1 MMTLSVDPAPI
12 EAGRFDMMRHAM
24 VASQLRTNAVN
35 DVRVVEAMARVPR
48 ETYLPAAHRAIAYR
62 DTLLPLGG
70 GRRQNSPLATGRLVT
85 EAQVTGSDHVLLIG
99 AAGGYTAAV
108 LAELAG
114 SVVAL
119 EEDAGLVAL
128 AREVLTGS
136 SNVTVAEGPLAAGWA
151 AAAPYDVLIVDGA
164 VEQLPDALVSQV
176 KPGGRVVTGVVDRGV
191 TRLAAGR
198 RTEGGF
204 GLIDFLDLECAI
216 LPGFG
221 RPKTFQF

>member
-1 MMTLSVDPAPI
+1 MTLSVDPAPI
-12 EAGRFDMMRHAM
+12 EAGRFDTMRHAM

-48 ETYLPAAHRAIAYR
+48 EAYLPAEHRAIAYR
-62 DTLLPLGG
+62 DTLLPLGQ
-70 GRRQNSPLATGRLVT
+70 GRRQNSPLATGRLIT
-85 EAQVTGSDHVLLIG
+85 EAQVQGSDHVLLIG

-119 EEDAGLVAL
+119 EEDAALAAL
-128 AREVLTGS
+128 AREMLSGSTNVSVTG
-136 SNVTVAEGPLAAGWA
+136 GPLAAGWA
-151 AAAPYDVLIVDGA
+151 ASAPYDVLIVDGA
-164 VEQLPDALVSQV
+164 VEQLPEALVSQV

>member
-12 EAGRFDMMRHAM
+12 EAGRFDTMRHAM

-48 ETYLPAAHRAIAYR
+48 EAYLPAEHRAIAYR
-62 DTLLPLGG
+62 DTLLPLGN

-85 EAQVTGSDHVLLIG
+85 EAQLRSSDHVLLIG

-108 LAELAG
+108 LAGLAG

-119 EEDAGLVAL
+119 EEDDGLAGVAREALAGL
-128 AREVLTGS
+128 G
-136 SNVTVAEGPLAAGWA
+136 NVTVVQGPLPAGWA
-151 AAAPYDVLIVDGA
+151 DAGPYDVLIVDGA
-164 VEQLPDALVSQV
+164 LEQLPDALVSQV
-176 KPGGRVVTGVVDRGV
+176 KPGGRVVSGVVDRGV